1 MRRSGAS
8 LMRAILIFSLLV
20 LTSSAGFAQS
30 GLTGTDRTEFLEN
43 AFKVCFQK
51 QTNDPKNK
59 TVKVAKLAQ
68 YCVCYSD
75 HLADRISPAENK
87 TFDKLFANDRAELAV
102 RLQPILDS
110 VTSTCAAALNP

>member
-1 MRRSGAS
+1 MRT
-8 LMRAILIFSLLV
+8 ILIFSLLV
-20 LTSSAGFAQS
+20 LTSSAAFAQS
-30 GLTGTDRTEFLEN
+30 GLTGTDRTAFLEN

-59 TVKVAKLAQ
+59 TVKVARLAQ

-75 HLADRISPAENK
+75 HLADRISSQENK
-87 TFDKLFANDRAELAV
+87 TFDQLFANDRAELAV

-110 VTSTCAAALNP
+110 VSSACAATLNP

>member
-1 MRRSGAS
+1 MR
-8 LMRAILIFSLLV
+8 MILVCLVLV
-20 LTSSAGFAQS
+20 LTSAIGFAQS
-30 GLTGTDRTEFLEN
+30 GLTGTDRTEFLEG

-59 TVKVAKLAQ
+59 TIKVAKLAQ

-75 HLADRISPAENK
+75 HLADRISPEENK
-87 TFDKLFANDRAELAV
+87 TFDHLFANDRAELAV

-110 VTSTCAAALNP
+110 VTSACAPTLVP

>member
-1 MRRSGAS
+1 MRTM
-8 LMRAILIFSLLV
+8 LTFLLLV
-20 LTSSAGFAQS
+20 LTSSAGLAQT

-59 TVKVAKLAQ
+59 SIKVARLAQ

-75 HLADRISPAENK
+75 HLADRISAEENK
-87 TFDKLFANDRAELAV
+87 ALDRLFANDRAELAV

-110 VTSTCAAALNP
+110 VTSACASALNP